1 MIMLEKFAAIGGNTI
16 RTGGQVNAAEP
27 KWQNAFPALAGEK
40 ETLIQ
45 LLNHDENDI
54 DEAYI
59 EDFNTLKRQIKDYLE
74 NSSNEDEYL
83 FDSVELH
90 RIQTYLGG
98 KRKDRNNVEISGD
111 YDLVKTLTDNVL
123 E

>member
-1 MIMLEKFAAIGGNTI
+1 MK
-16 RTGGQVNAAEP
+16 
-27 KWQNAFPALAGEK
+27 K
-40 ETLIQ
+40 TLLQ

-74 NSSNEDEYL
+74 NSSNENEYL

-123 E
+123 ESVYWLKDKGVHLIVRLWICLWVLYGVVVINQ

>member
-1 MIMLEKFAAIGGNTI
+1 MHSRHLLVK
-16 RTGGQVNAAEP
+16 
-27 KWQNAFPALAGEK
+27 K

-83 FDSVELH
+83 LILSNYIVFKH
-90 RIQTYLGG
+90 I
-98 KRKDRNNVEISGD
+98 
-111 YDLVKTLTDNVL
+111 
-123 E
+123 

>member
-1 MIMLEKFAAIGGNTI
+1 MK
-16 RTGGQVNAAEP
+16 
-27 KWQNAFPALAGEK
+27 
-40 ETLIQ
+40 
-45 LLNHDENDI
+45 
-54 DEAYI
+54 
-59 EDFNTLKRQIKDYLE
+59 
-74 NSSNEDEYL
+74 SSSCPCSTKVLYL

-123 E
+123 ESVYWLKDKGVHLVLMLP